1 MKTKKKIVP
10 VKELYSAI
18 KNGMSIEEAT
28 RNALAVL
35 SPKLNM
41 VSEDVDISVNS
52 FVKNIITFMSE
63 TEDHSIRFKVEED
76 RDDGSLSW
84 DICPYEG
91 NRKSSRWGEW
101 VTYYPFNITCAESKA
116 EEDAETLNQFILDF
130 YGIKKHA
137 EIKKTKNEIRAEIK
151 AIRDEIKSKKAEI
164 RGLMARMNKL
174 SKSL

>member
-1 MKTKKKIVP
+1 MKTKKIVP
-10 VKELYSAI
+10 VKDLRKAI
-18 KNGMSIEEAT
+18 QDGMSYEEAT

-41 VSEDVDISVNS
+41 VSEDVDISVDS
-52 FVKNIITFMSE
+52 FVENLIEVMSE
-63 TEDHSIRFKVEED
+63 TEDHSIRFKVNED
-76 RDDGSLSW
+76 EDDGRMSW
-84 DICPYEG
+84 DVCPLQG
-91 NRKSSRWGEW
+91 TGLSDDLDW
-101 VTYYPFNITCAESKA
+101 VTYYPFDMTCAESKA

-137 EIKKTKNEIRAEIK
+137 EIKKTKNKIRAEIK
-151 AIRDEIKSKKAEI
+151 AIRDDIKSKKAEI